1 MLSDLMVGQI
11 KDMQDWDDLKNNK
24 FRTVSEKF
32 DLKVGSFLA
41 QPGIFTTFPFWTADF
56 PNRKV
61 VIILYLQVPCK

>member
-1 MLSDLMVGQI
+1 MKYLGFHLLDFFKKCVV
-11 KDMQDWDDLKNNK
+11 
-24 FRTVSEKF
+24 FEKL